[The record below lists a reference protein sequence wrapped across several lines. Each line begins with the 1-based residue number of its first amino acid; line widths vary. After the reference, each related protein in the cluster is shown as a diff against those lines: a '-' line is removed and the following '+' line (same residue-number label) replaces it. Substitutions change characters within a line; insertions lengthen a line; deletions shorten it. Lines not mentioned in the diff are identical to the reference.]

1 MTKPIKIL
9 RLIARLNIGGPAIQ
23 AVNLSTQLSG
33 NHYQTL
39 LVCGSLSPGEGDMA
53 YLAREKGVEPLVI
66 RELGRDISLF
76 SDLRSFLVIRKTI
89 KHFQP
94 DILHTHT
101 AKAGTIGRLAAFS
114 LRIPFASSKKVRMVH
129 TFHGHTFHSY
139 FSPLK
144 TFFFIQAE
152 KMLSRFTDKIIV
164 LSKQQKKDICSIYK
178 IAVREKVRTIPLG
191 FDLSRFGNIDSAPKE
206 SIEKNTNRQNFQPLR
221 IGTIGRL
228 TAVKNHFMLFETIN
242 CLRLSGKIDNFKFFI
257 VGDGE
262 LKKEFVEK
270 ANELELMNSIVFK
283 GWQKDM
289 PSVYAQLDAVALTSK
304 NEGTPV
310 ALIEAMAS
318 CRPVVAAAVGG
329 VPELLGRVK
338 EKKPEGFQ
346 IAERGLMVQSGD
358 AEALAQALLYLSENR
373 GAMQPMIRNAKEFV
387 LTNYGQDRLLND
399 IKMLYGELLG

>member
-1 MTKPIKIL
+1 
-9 RLIARLNIGGPAIQ
+9 
-23 AVNLSTQLSG
+23 
-33 NHYQTL
+33 
-39 LVCGSLSPGEGDMA
+39 
-53 YLAREKGVEPLVI
+53 
-66 RELGRDISLF
+66 
-76 SDLRSFLVIRKTI
+76 LVIRKTI
-89 KHFQP
+89 KRFQP

-152 KMLSRFTDKIIV
+152 KMLGRFTDKIIV

-242 CLRLSGKIDNFKFFI
+242 SLRLSGKIDNFKFFI

-399 IKMLYGELLG
+399 IKKLYGELLG